1 MFVLPDA
8 TGVLEADEAVLRAR
22 ATRLPG
28 IYFLVVE
35 EEVACPC
42 SAHESIQRTC
52 SATIAP
58 TLCFYRKVDFNINL
72 VDGKQTSAAAAPNV
86 I

>member
-28 IYFLVVE
+28 IDFLVVE

-42 SAHESIQRTC
+42 SAHESIQPTC

-58 TLCFYRKVDFNINL
+58 KVDFNINL

-86 I
+86 F

>member
-28 IYFLVVE
+28 IDFLVVE

-58 TLCFYRKVDFNINL
+58 TLCFYQVDFNINL